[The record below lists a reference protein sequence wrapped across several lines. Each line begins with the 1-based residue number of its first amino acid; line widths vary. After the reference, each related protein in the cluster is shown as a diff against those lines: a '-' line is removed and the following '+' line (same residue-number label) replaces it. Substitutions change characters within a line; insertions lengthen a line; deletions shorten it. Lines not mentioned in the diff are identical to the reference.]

1 MGLTRLSLRRP
12 LTMLMIILALVVMGY
27 RAFTFL
33 KLDRF
38 PAVDFP
44 FVAIVTVF
52 PGASPEDVEELVIKP
67 IEDAVSTIS
76 GIDELTSQATEG
88 VGTVTIAFVEGTDGN
103 TAAIDVERQIS
114 GIKGQLPNE
123 AEDPTIIKADL
134 NAIPVLVMAL
144 SGSQSQDALF
154 DLAEDTLKGR
164 LQAVPGVASVSIS
177 GGREREVQV
186 NIDPAKLAAFGISLS
201 GVQQALNANNITFP
215 AGSVEEGRQKLSV
228 RSVGE
233 FESLKEIE
241 DIVINSG
248 GGGSNNG
255 PAGQDSGGYVRL
267 RDVAT
272 VSYGLKD
279 LDNKLRYNGQD
290 TISIS
295 AIKSSES
302 NTVEVVDNLIG
313 VIDEI
318 NAELPAGA
326 KLTIVNDNASFIKDS
341 VAAVLED
348 LVLAVIIT
356 GLVMLVFLHT
366 VRSTFI
372 VLLAIPTS
380 IISTFLVMWMLGFS
394 LNQLTLLALT
404 LVIGILVDDSIVV
417 IENIERHLKMKK
429 PRKQAA
435 IDGRR
440 EIGLAA
446 ITITLVDVVVYLP
459 VAFTSGIVGQFFYSY
474 GVTIAV
480 AALASLFVA
489 FTLTPMLAGFW
500 MKDESQPEVPS
511 RGLRKYVGYL
521 FRPIGWLWNG
531 FIYLWEKGFNL
542 LANFYG
548 LTLRFF
554 LWNFLTQSLAV
565 ILAIVALMGGFY
577 LVAGGF
583 VGSEF
588 FPQEDDGQIRIN
600 LEMPPGTNLDTT
612 DIVAR
617 QIEQIILNNVPEAT
631 GILTRVGGSSGGGF
645 GGGSRAANLATV
657 NLTLV
662 DKEDRERT
670 TTEVVED
677 LRPRVQ
683 FIPEALITVALN
695 SSMGGGDGGSAIQV
709 QIFGDDPD
717 RLIDLANEV
726 EAVVSTV
733 PGTVDVKNT
742 DALRAP
748 ETELQVNRDSALDLG
763 LSPVQVAT
771 TLRTALSGS
780 QVGKF
785 TPPTGGTE
793 MDITLRLQEE
803 SRNDFNQI
811 MQIPLSFINGQPITL
826 DRVVN
831 LAVTDAPARINRSDR
846 QRTLTVGAGVGGGQ
860 ATGDL
865 TDAIEA
871 AIDAQVNFP
880 VGYGFRFVGGA
891 EAQREAFTQLFQA
904 ILLAIA
910 LVYMLLVALYQSWLQ
925 PLAIMF
931 SLPVTLVGAFGGL
944 WLTGYTLNLISLLG
958 IVLLTGVVTK
968 NAILIVDFT
977 NNLRQEEGYSR
988 KDALVQAG
996 RLRLRAVLMTTLT
1009 LVFALLPLLLGTGAG
1024 SETRAPLAA
1033 VVIGGT
1039 VSSTLLTLILVPVIY
1054 NFFDWGGGLAARTFS
1069 TILGTGA
1076 PMKEQEEVQEKEKG
1090 QEKEKPDRGRE
1101 PTPPRPAPQPG
1112 SAISLNPQAANPDP
1126 DAA

>member
-1 MGLTRLSLRRP
+1 
-12 LTMLMIILALVVMGY
+12 MIILALVVMGY
-27 RAFTFL
+27 RAFTLL

-44 FVAIVTVF
+44 FVTVVTVF
-52 PGASPEDVEELVIKP
+52 PGASPEDVEELVVKP

-103 TAAIDVERQIS
+103 NAAIDVERQIS
-114 GIKGQLPNE
+114 GIKGQLPDE

-154 DLAEDTLKGR
+154 DLAENTLKSR
-164 LQAVPGVASVSIS
+164 LQGVEGVASVSVS

-186 NIDPAKLAAFGISLS
+186 NVDPAKLAAFGMSLG
-201 GVQQALNANNITFP
+201 GVQQALSANNITFP
-215 AGSVEEGRQKLSV
+215 AGSIEEGRQKLSV

-233 FESLKEIE
+233 FKSLQEIE
-241 DIVINSG
+241 DIVINTGGG
-248 GGGSNNG
+248 GGGSSNG
-255 PAGQDSGGYVRL
+255 PAPAGQDSGGYVRL

-279 LDNKLRYNGQD
+279 QGNKLRYNGQD
-290 TISIS
+290 AISIS
-295 AIKSSES
+295 AIKSSQS
-302 NTVEVVDNLIG
+302 NTVEVVDNLTG

-348 LVLAVIIT
+348 LILAVIIT

-417 IENIERHLKMKK
+417 IENIQRHLKMKK

-459 VAFTSGIVGQFFYSY
+459 VAFTSGIVGQFFFSY

-500 MKDESQPEVPS
+500 MKDESQPEAPP
-511 RGLRKYVGYL
+511 RGLRKYLGYL
-521 FRPIGWLWNG
+521 FRPVGWLWNG

-554 LWNFLTQSLAV
+554 LWNFFTQSFAV
-565 ILAIVALMGGFY
+565 ILAVLALVGGFY

-583 VGSEF
+583 VGAEF

-612 DIVAR
+612 DIVSR

-631 GILTRVGGSSGGGF
+631 GILTRVGGGGGGGF
-645 GGGSRAANLATV
+645 DGGSRASNLATI

-670 TTEVVED
+670 TTEVVEE

-683 FIPEALITVALN
+683 LIPEALITVALN
-695 SSMGGGDGGSAIQV
+695 SSMGGGGMGSAIQV
-709 QIFGDDPD
+709 QIFGADPD
-717 RLIDLANEV
+717 RLIDLANDV
-726 EAVVSTV
+726 ESVISTV

-780 QVGKF
+780 QVGDF
-785 TPPTGGTE
+785 NPPDGGTE

-811 MQIPLSFINGQPITL
+811 LQMPLSYVNGQPITL
-826 DRVVN
+826 DRVVD

-846 QRTLTVGAGVGGGQ
+846 QRTLTVGTGVSGGQ
-860 ATGDL
+860 ATGDI
-865 TDAIEA
+865 TDDIEA
-871 AIDAQVNFP
+871 AIQERVEFP
-880 VGYGFRFVGGA
+880 VGYGFKFVGGA
-891 EAQREAFTQLFQA
+891 EAQRDAFTQLFQA

-944 WLTGYTLNLISLLG
+944 WITGNTLNLISLLG
-958 IVLLTGVVTK
+958 VVLLTGVVTK

-977 NNLRQEEGYSR
+977 NNLRQEEGLSR
-988 KDALVQAG
+988 KDALVRAG

-1039 VSSTLLTLILVPVIY
+1039 LSSTLLTLILVPVIY

-1069 TILGTGA
+1069 TILGTRA
-1076 PMKEQEEVQEKEKG
+1076 PMEDEAEEQEQKEQKETD
-1090 QEKEKPDRGRE
+1090 KEKPDRGRE
-1101 PTPPRPAPQPG
+1101 PTPRRPAPQAG